1 MVLIKIY
8 DITAAIKLVYTV
20 PSHRTVSGG
29 PSLRSRNIPEI
40 TLLSLIIRVPGGFR
54 GVFLPPLKPPS
65 PPISVNK
72 CLIVRCCHDK
82 RLRVFRLWYDCFSQY
97 LSLFSFRHFFSQ
109 NGRLFLFL
117 RNVHSS
123 IEILKI
129 KIPEHSDPPSQYF
142 FVNKAFS
149 RSFFTSP
156 EVCAVPS
163 CNIRLL

>member
-40 TLLSLIIRVPGGFR
+40 TLLSLIIRVPGGSR

-82 RLRVFRLWYDCFSQY
+82 RLRVFRLWYDRFSQC
-97 LSLFSFRHFFSQ
+97 LSLFSLSSLFRQKWPSFSISQ
-109 NGRLFLFL
+109 KCSLFN
-117 RNVHSS
+117 RNF
-123 IEILKI
+123 K
-129 KIPEHSDPPSQYF
+129 
-142 FVNKAFS
+142 NKNS
-149 RSFFTSP
+149 RTF
-156 EVCAVPS
+156 
-163 CNIRLL
+163 